1 MQTTKIL
8 DIAAEVVPP
17 ADGIVSRTLH
27 NDAGL
32 KAVIFGFGAGQE
44 LSEHTASMPAVMH
57 FLKGEAT
64 VTLGD
69 ERVEAR
75 PGTWIHMQAGQ
86 LHTINAQTPTTMLL
100 LLMKG
105 QR

>member
-1 MQTTKIL
+1 MQTTQVL
-8 DIAAEVVPP
+8 DLTTEVQPRQ
-17 ADGIVSRTLH
+17 DSIISRTLH
-27 NDAGL
+27 KDDCL

-44 LSEHTASMPAVMH
+44 LSEHTASMPAVMQ
-57 FLKGEAT
+57 FIQGRAN

-69 ERVEAR
+69 QHVDAK

-86 LHTINAQTPTTMLL
+86 LHAIHAKEPTIMPLL
-100 LLMKG
+100 LLKS